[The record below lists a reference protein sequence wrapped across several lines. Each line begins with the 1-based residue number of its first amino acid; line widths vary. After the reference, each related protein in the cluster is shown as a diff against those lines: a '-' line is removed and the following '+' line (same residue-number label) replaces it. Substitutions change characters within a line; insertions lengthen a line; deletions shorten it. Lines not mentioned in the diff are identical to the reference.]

1 MKEKDEFL
9 NFDPYI
15 KNDDDMKTLDKAEN
29 SQKERSPHR
38 SSKKKK

>member
-15 KNDDDMKTLDKAEN
+15 KNDDDLKTLDKAEN
-29 SQKERSPHR
+29 PQIERSPRR
-38 SSKKKK
+38 SSKMKK